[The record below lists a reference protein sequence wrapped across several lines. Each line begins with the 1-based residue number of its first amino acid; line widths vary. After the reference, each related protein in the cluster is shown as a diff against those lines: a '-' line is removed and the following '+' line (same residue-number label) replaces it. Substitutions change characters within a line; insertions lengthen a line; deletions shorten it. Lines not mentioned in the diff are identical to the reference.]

1 MKGWRTELSSRKMLT
16 VLFILLYC
24 PFRLPFHFLT
34 DHQIQ
39 ILKKRNGERCP
50 HFLFPRCSVLYPKY
64 STFRT
69 FFHNNMEGS
78 IGTITGIGHFASS
91 TKTKQQKKKKK
102 RYNLMTESLWSN
114 NTSNRFKFIKTPTR
128 RKNLWPLSLIWNND
142 YLLKQW
148 LTQ

>member
-78 IGTITGIGHFASS
+78 IGTITGIGHFSSS
-91 TKTKQQKKKKK
+91 TKKQAKKKKK
-102 RYNLMTESLWSN
+102 KKNRYHLMTESLLSN
-114 NTSNRFKFIKTPTR
+114 NTSNRFKFIMTWSQRPGKLVIFFAEMQ
-128 RKNLWPLSLIWNND
+128 K
-142 YLLKQW
+142 
-148 LTQ
+148 

>member
-39 ILKKRNGERCP
+39 ILKKRNGERFP
-50 HFLFPRCSVLYPKY
+50 HFLFPRCSVLYLQD
-64 STFRT
+64 STFHT

-78 IGTITGIGHFASS
+78 IRTITGTGHFASS
-91 TKTKQQKKKKK
+91 TKTEQKKKWKK
-102 RYNLMTESLWSN
+102 DTTLWQKVCCQTIHQIGLSSLRLQPAGKTCGLCRWYGTMT
-114 NTSNRFKFIKTPTR
+114 TF
-128 RKNLWPLSLIWNND
+128 WNSD
-142 YLLKQW
+142 
-148 LTQ
+148 